1 MGEDEEGTAAAPR
14 SAHGCDSRH
23 PRPEAADLV
32 TRLSRRRVPRP
43 HSPRRGV
50 RIQGPD
56 DPARSGSVQDRLRAG
71 GFRCGRRGLERLGWI
86 QDGSVRRNEVQ
97 RANPD
102 GGGRNRVAALG
113 QRADR
118 QPHELGSGQAAAH
131 RPHRGTG
138 AHHGHPQRGQ
148 GTGDP
153 EPCGIARAGQG
164 CRLRGVERK
173 SAFAVHQG
181 GADVGGRPALLLA
194 GRRRGSTRRS
204 RQGAQATDTGD
215 PFRIGHPAASRDKR
229 EELTMH
235 ANQQRAMTITKALR
249 FSSMLAATAM
259 WVGASTPLALSAQVG
274 MTVPKQSQ
282 PIALRGATIHTVTK
296 GVIQNG
302 TIIFDAGKIIAV
314 GANLAIPA
322 GTKIV
327 DVTGKHIYPGLID
340 AYSTVGI
347 SEIGAVDMSN
357 DVNEVGD
364 FNPNV
369 RTDVAVNAE
378 SRHIGTSRSQG
389 VLTTLTTP
397 GGGLIS
403 GMSSAMA
410 MEGWSWEEMSLE
422 SSAALNVNWPDPNQ
436 RGGGRGGR
444 GGGGGPE
451 GGTRSTY
458 EERVQQLKNYFAE
471 ARAYRDAVAAGE
483 KVRTDARY
491 MAMIPALDRKIPVVV
506 SASGTSQINDAI
518 TWAKQ
523 ENLRLIIRGGDD
535 AIHVAARL
543 RAENIPVI
551 LTSTME
557 APNRAHE
564 GYDAA
569 YSRAAQL
576 HKAGV
581 KFAISGG
588 SGSLYTDRLPYEAG
602 VAVAF
607 GLPEEEAI
615 KAVTINAAEFMGLA
629 DRLGSLE
636 IGKQAT
642 FLITTGTPIDMT
654 SNILQAYIQGREL
667 DMNDIQKHFFEKYM
681 EKVRQK
687 LKIIS

>member
-1 MGEDEEGTAAAPR
+1 
-14 SAHGCDSRH
+14 
-23 PRPEAADLV
+23 
-32 TRLSRRRVPRP
+32 
-43 HSPRRGV
+43 
-50 RIQGPD
+50 
-56 DPARSGSVQDRLRAG
+56 
-71 GFRCGRRGLERLGWI
+71 
-86 QDGSVRRNEVQ
+86 
-97 RANPD
+97 
-102 GGGRNRVAALG
+102 
-113 QRADR
+113 
-118 QPHELGSGQAAAH
+118 
-131 RPHRGTG
+131 
-138 AHHGHPQRGQ
+138 
-148 GTGDP
+148 
-153 EPCGIARAGQG
+153 
-164 CRLRGVERK
+164 
-173 SAFAVHQG
+173 
-181 GADVGGRPALLLA
+181 
-194 GRRRGSTRRS
+194 
-204 RQGAQATDTGD
+204 
-215 PFRIGHPAASRDKR
+215 
-229 EELTMH
+229 MH
-235 ANQQRAMTITKALR
+235 ANQQRAMTSLTTLR
-249 FSSMLAATAM
+249 FSRLFAAVAIYMTA
-259 WVGASTPLALSAQVG
+259 SQPLALSAQVR
-274 MTVPKQSQ
+274 MTVPPQSER
-282 PIALRGATIHTVTK
+282 IALRGATIHTVTQ
-296 GVIQNG
+296 GVIANG
-302 TIIFDAGKIIAV
+302 TIIFEAGKITAV
-314 GANLAIPA
+314 GANIAIPA

-410 MEGWSWEEMSLE
+410 LEGWSWEEMSLE
-422 SSAALNVNWPDPNQ
+422 SAAALNVNWPNPSQ
-436 RGGGRGGR
+436 GRGGRGGR

-451 GGTRSTY
+451 GGNRVTY

-483 KVRTDARY
+483 QVRTDARY

-551 LTSTME
+551 LTSTMD
-557 APNRAHE
+557 APNRDHE

-636 IGKQAT
+636 PGKQAT
-642 FLITTGTPIDMT
+642 FLITTGTPIDT
-654 SNILQAYIQGREL
+654 RSDILQAYIQGREL

>member
-1 MGEDEEGTAAAPR
+1 
-14 SAHGCDSRH
+14 
-23 PRPEAADLV
+23 
-32 TRLSRRRVPRP
+32 
-43 HSPRRGV
+43 
-50 RIQGPD
+50 
-56 DPARSGSVQDRLRAG
+56 
-71 GFRCGRRGLERLGWI
+71 
-86 QDGSVRRNEVQ
+86 
-97 RANPD
+97 
-102 GGGRNRVAALG
+102 
-113 QRADR
+113 
-118 QPHELGSGQAAAH
+118 
-131 RPHRGTG
+131 
-138 AHHGHPQRGQ
+138 
-148 GTGDP
+148 
-153 EPCGIARAGQG
+153 
-164 CRLRGVERK
+164 
-173 SAFAVHQG
+173 
-181 GADVGGRPALLLA
+181 
-194 GRRRGSTRRS
+194 
-204 RQGAQATDTGD
+204 
-215 PFRIGHPAASRDKR
+215 
-229 EELTMH
+229 MH
-235 ANQQRAMTITKALR
+235 ANQLRAMTTIRL
-249 FSSMLAATAM
+249 LAAVAIYMTAS
-259 WVGASTPLALSAQVG
+259 VPNALSAQVG
-274 MTVPKQSQ
+274 RTVPPQSER
-282 PIALRGATIHTVTK
+282 IALRGATIHTVTN

-302 TIIFDAGKIIAV
+302 TIIFDKGKIISV
-314 GANLAIPA
+314 GANIAIPA

-422 SSAALNVNWPDPNQ
+422 SAAALNVNWPNPSQ
-436 RGGGRGGR
+436 GRGGR
-444 GGGGGPE
+444 GGGGG
-451 GGTRSTY
+451 GGGGGQAGGNTSTY
-458 EERVQQLKNYFAE
+458 EGRVQQLKNYFAE
-471 ARAYRDAVAAGE
+471 ARAYRDAVAAKE
-483 KVRTDARY
+483 NVRTDARY

-506 SASGTSQINDAI
+506 SANGTSQINDAI

-523 ENLRLIIRGGDD
+523 ENVRLIIRGGDD

-543 RAENIPVI
+543 KAENIPVI
-551 LTSTME
+551 LTSTMD

-576 HKAGV
+576 YKAGV

-588 SGSLYTDRLPYEAG
+588 AGSLYTDRLPYEAG

-636 IGKQAT
+636 PGKQAT